1 MQVTPVESRRPSD
14 FNRGMRRHPWLV
26 AAALV
31 LGGCGSFEADMK
43 MMCESPNHV
52 SKTGH
57 DPSERAMLLAEHI
70 TKNTKSREARELFQ
84 ALGNADADQRV
95 KLLEY
100 GVKRAGIDPAEC
112 PMLTEYR

>member
-1 MQVTPVESRRPSD
+1 
-14 FNRGMRRHPWLV
+14 MRRSLWLA
-26 AAALV
+26 AAALL

-43 MMCESPNHV
+43 MMCDSPSVV
-52 SKTGH
+52 SKDGH
-57 DPSERAMLLAEHI
+57 NPSERAMLLAEHI

-84 ALGNADADQRV
+84 ALGNADQDGRV

-112 PMLTEYR
+112 PILDEYR